1 MLYGGRASEKVPE
14 SASDRL
20 HSVSCPPAP
29 ASSEGPREITGCYTF
44 FSMDLHDWFLRPSER
59 GNPDTKIDSGHR
71 DHAAWTEG
79 NDVQVLVHGATYF
92 AHLKAL
98 LSELGSG
105 DEVRFTDWRGDGDES
120 MEGGHLDLSTL
131 LEGLCKGGVDVR
143 GLLWR
148 SHSDR
153 MSFSKKENLTLAE
166 RVNRAGGE
174 VLLDERVRRGGSHH
188 QKLVVI
194 RSRESRERDVA
205 LVGGIDLSHG
215 RRDNGRHR
223 GDPQAVKLDRRYG
236 PRPPWHDIQL
246 EIRGPAVADL
256 DFTFR
261 ERWEDPTPL
270 NHASRPR
277 AWWSRAA
284 SRDRVARPL
293 PPVLP
298 SPSNVGHHA
307 IQVLRTYPQREV
319 RYPFAS
325 QGERSIARGFAK
337 AIARARSLI
346 YIEDQYLWSTE
357 IARILAGALRK
368 QRELQLIAV
377 VPRYP
382 DKDSRVAG
390 PPARMAQTRAIALL
404 QAAGGHRVGIYDLE
418 NEDGTPI
425 YVHAKVCVIDDVWA
439 LVGSDNLNRRSWTH
453 DSEVSCSIL
462 DAQLDDRV
470 PLDPAGLG
478 DGSRRFARDLR
489 IQLWAEHLKRS
500 PSDVT
505 LLDIQSAADLWRS
518 SALDLMHSKVAV
530 GGGEEPPSRVRAHEV
545 EPVLP
550 RDRRWA
556 ELAYRLVFD
565 PDGRPRDFRKR
576 RDF

>member
-1 MLYGGRASEKVPE
+1 
-14 SASDRL
+14 
-20 HSVSCPPAP
+20 
-29 ASSEGPREITGCYTF
+29 
-44 FSMDLHDWFLRPSER
+44 
-59 GNPDTKIDSGHR
+59 
-71 DHAAWTEG
+71 
-79 NDVQVLVHGATYF
+79 
-92 AHLKAL
+92 
-98 LSELGSG
+98 
-105 DEVRFTDWRGDGDES
+105 

-131 LEGLCKGGVDVR
+131 LEGVCKGGVDVR

-307 IQVLRTYPQREV
+307 IQ
-319 RYPFAS
+319 
-325 QGERSIARGFAK
+325 
-337 AIARARSLI
+337 
-346 YIEDQYLWSTE
+346 
-357 IARILAGALRK
+357 
-368 QRELQLIAV
+368 
-377 VPRYP
+377 
-382 DKDSRVAG
+382 
-390 PPARMAQTRAIALL
+390 
-404 QAAGGHRVGIYDLE
+404 
-418 NEDGTPI
+418 
-425 YVHAKVCVIDDVWA
+425 
-439 LVGSDNLNRRSWTH
+439 
-453 DSEVSCSIL
+453 
-462 DAQLDDRV
+462 
-470 PLDPAGLG
+470 
-478 DGSRRFARDLR
+478 
-489 IQLWAEHLKRS
+489 
-500 PSDVT
+500 
-505 LLDIQSAADLWRS
+505 RS
-518 SALDLMHSKVAV
+518 SLPVCLPGRTQYRSRIRQSNRPSAVTDLYRGSV
-530 GGGEEPPSRVRAHEV
+530 
-545 EPVLP
+545 PVVDRDSSDP
-550 RDRRWA
+550 RW
-556 ELAYRLVFD
+556 
-565 PDGRPRDFRKR
+565 RPANAT
-576 RDF
+576 

>member
-1 MLYGGRASEKVPE
+1 
-14 SASDRL
+14 
-20 HSVSCPPAP
+20 
-29 ASSEGPREITGCYTF
+29 
-44 FSMDLHDWFLRPSER
+44 
-59 GNPDTKIDSGHR
+59 
-71 DHAAWTEG
+71 
-79 NDVQVLVHGATYF
+79 
-92 AHLKAL
+92 
-98 LSELGSG
+98 
-105 DEVRFTDWRGDGDES
+105 
-120 MEGGHLDLSTL
+120 
-131 LEGLCKGGVDVR
+131 
-143 GLLWR
+143 
-148 SHSDR
+148 
-153 MSFSKKENLTLAE
+153 
-166 RVNRAGGE
+166 
-174 VLLDERVRRGGSHH
+174 
-188 QKLVVI
+188 
-194 RSRESRERDVA
+194 
-205 LVGGIDLSHG
+205 
-215 RRDNGRHR
+215 
-223 GDPQAVKLDRRYG
+223 
-236 PRPPWHDIQL
+236 
-246 EIRGPAVADL
+246 
-256 DFTFR
+256 
-261 ERWEDPTPL
+261 
-270 NHASRPR
+270 
-277 AWWSRAA
+277 
-284 SRDRVARPL
+284 
-293 PPVLP
+293 
-298 SPSNVGHHA
+298 VGHHA

-390 PPARMAQTRAIALL
+390 PPARLAQTRAIALL